1 MYSGLQST
9 CNPAV
14 WKICALCAGPLLPLI
29 PTFGTHHSR
38 GTRGA
43 PYVSYPRMAC
53 SASASQS
60 ELHRPPCTQSTG
72 VHATKPCPECCT
84 GRTAMFTCSQ
94 HPQFHALNKHDYVK
108 KKTKKK
114 LQQTCRLHSHGIFSM
129 DPPSRYRLPP
139 RVFSYYQRVYCC
151 RIDVT
156 HAFDSCRCAYV
167 PLTRGGSHSVTN
179 RPGDGWSYALT
190 RT

>member
-108 KKTKKK
+108 KKN
-114 LQQTCRLHSHGIFSM
+114 QTNYNKRAGYIVTAFS
-129 DPPSRYRLPP
+129 PWILPP
-139 RVFSYYQRVYCC
+139 GIDFHHASSPIINVYTAA
-151 RIDVT
+151 V
-156 HAFDSCRCAYV
+156 
-167 PLTRGGSHSVTN
+167 
-179 RPGDGWSYALT
+179 
-190 RT
+190 